1 MSRTHATGP
10 LSQAL
15 IRMHEG
21 ALVVQMPGSG
31 IDPSWLARPLDDLGL
46 PGGGAVR
53 AVRVESPPEWRW
65 GTADAAFLAR
75 VLQGIGRA
83 QEEIPVE
90 GLPPDLQKLIALAR
104 AGPSTGDRTAPT
116 PAAFV
121 TRVGALA
128 IERARGVVRF
138 VNLLGR
144 FVLLLP
150 RFGAGRARVRG
161 VDMLEVLA
169 ESSSRALLIVGVVNF
184 LMGAILAFVGAVEL
198 KPFGAGIYVANL
210 VGVAS
215 ARELTPILTA
225 IVLAGRTGAS
235 FAARIATMQGNEEID
250 ALTTLGV
257 SPVEFLVLPRVVALS
272 LLMPL
277 LYVYGCALAMLGGLW
292 VAVPF
297 LDMSAVTYTMQTQH
311 AVNGAQFAIGGLK
324 AFVFGA
330 LVALIGCH
338 FGLRAERSA
347 AGVGVATTGAV
358 VASIVGIIAVDA
370 VFAVCTNALK
380 V

>member
-1 MSRTHATGP
+1 
-10 LSQAL
+10 
-15 IRMHEG
+15 
-21 ALVVQMPGSG
+21 VQ
-31 IDPSWLARPLDDLGL
+31 
-46 PGGGAVR
+46 
-53 AVRVESPPEWRW
+53 
-65 GTADAAFLAR
+65 
-75 VLQGIGRA
+75 
-83 QEEIPVE
+83 
-90 GLPPDLQKLIALAR
+90 
-104 AGPSTGDRTAPT
+104 
-116 PAAFV
+116 
-121 TRVGALA
+121 
-128 IERARGVVRF
+128 
-138 VNLLGR
+138 
-144 FVLLLP
+144 
-150 RFGAGRARVRG
+150 
-161 VDMLEVLA
+161 
-169 ESSSRALLIVGVVNF
+169 
-184 LMGAILAFVGAVEL
+184 L

-297 LDMSAVTYTMQTQH
+297 LDMSAVTYTIQTQH

-370 VFAVCTNALK
+370 VFAVCTNALE